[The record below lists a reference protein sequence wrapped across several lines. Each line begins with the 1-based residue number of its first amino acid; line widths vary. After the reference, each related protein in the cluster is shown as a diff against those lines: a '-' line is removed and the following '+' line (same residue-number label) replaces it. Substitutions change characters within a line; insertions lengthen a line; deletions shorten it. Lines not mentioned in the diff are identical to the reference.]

1 MEYPLLFDL
10 GNTHAKVL
18 DTSTQEVFRF
28 SKQDF
33 RAFLEEH
40 PKRMLYGY
48 ASGDKLVFRG
58 LNNHIQYLS
67 TLNKAPLKSSYESM
81 ATLGTDRWA
90 LCNAYFLEGNESFL
104 LVTMGTCVTY
114 NVVKNGVFLGGAIS
128 PGWDMRYAAMNMMTA
143 GLPLEMYTP
152 ETELLGTST
161 KGSLNAGVDVAIVK
175 EIEAM
180 IDDYSSSF
188 QLNHVL
194 ICGGHSGRLSNPLKN
209 YIFAPVNYELHA
221 LRRLYEYYADNGT
234 L

>member
-1 MEYPLLFDL
+1 MGRPLLFDV
-10 GNTHAKVL
+10 GNTEVKVL
-18 DTSTQEVFRF
+18 DTSNQELHRLT
-28 SKQDF
+28 KADF
-33 RAFLEEH
+33 RAFVENHHERSLF
-40 PKRMLYGY
+40 GY
-48 ASGDKLVFRG
+48 ASGDKLIFKG
-58 LNNHIQYLS
+58 LKNKIRFIS
-67 TLNKAPLKSSYESM
+67 TFDKAPLHSSYKSM
-81 ATLGTDRWA
+81 DTLGTDRWA
-90 LCNAYFLEGNESFL
+90 LCNAYFLEGHKSFL
-104 LVTMGTCVTY
+104 LVTMGTCITY
-114 NVVKNGVFLGGAIS
+114 NVVKNGEFLGGAIS

-175 EIEAM
+175 ELEAM

>member
-1 MEYPLLFDL
+1 MEHPLLFDL

-18 DTSTQEVFRF
+18 DTSSQEIYRF
-28 SKQDF
+28 SKENF

-40 PKRMLYGY
+40 PERMLFGY
-48 ASGDKLVFRG
+48 ASGSKSIFKG
-58 LNNHIQYLS
+58 LKNRILYVS
-67 TLNKAPLKSSYESM
+67 TFDRAPLQSRYESM
-81 ATLGTDRWA
+81 ETLGTDRWA
-90 LCNAYFLEGNESFL
+90 LCNAYFLEKEEDFL

-114 NVVKNGVFLGGAIS
+114 NVVKDGIFLGGAIS

-143 GLPLEMYTP
+143 GLPLANYTSD
-152 ETELLGTST
+152 TILLGTST
-161 KGSLNAGVDVAIVK
+161 TSSLNAGVDVAIQK
-175 EIEAM
+175 ELEAM
-180 IDDYSSSF
+180 IEDYSSSF

-221 LRRLYEYYADNGT
+221 LRRLYEYYAENGT